1 MASTRKDRVTHI
13 TATVCAAMLLAWGCA
28 PTVTTFRVDTVDKGA
43 KGPYLLYLYSGG
55 QGGWTRAALLK
66 TLDAAVEI
74 VPYAPEIVES
84 MGTFSE
90 AMTFM
95 KEGKGYREIV
105 TRGVTYKGSQIG
117 YLLTYAVYSYQ
128 KEPIEVNLYERGGRI
143 HFAVREIIPS
153 D

>member
-1 MASTRKDRVTHI
+1 MAATGRDRVTCI
-13 TATVCAAMLLAWGCA
+13 PIVACVMMLLASGCA
-28 PTVTTFRVDTVDKGA
+28 QTVTTFKVETIDKGA

-55 QGGWTRAALLK
+55 PGGWTRAAMLK
-66 TLDAAVEI
+66 ALDVKVEI

-84 MGTFSE
+84 MGTFAE

-105 TRGVTYKGSQIG
+105 THGVTYKGRQIG
-117 YLLTYAVYSYQ
+117 FLLTYAVYSYQ
-128 KEPIEVNLYERGGRI
+128 KEPIEVDLYERGGKI
-143 HFAVREIIPS
+143 HFSVREIIPS